1 MTLVSPRRKGYTSM
15 ATAHGDIDVTAYAPL
30 VKKLACMLM
39 ARLPASVELND
50 LIQVG
55 VIGLIDAARQFD
67 PSQGVQFET
76 FASQRVRG
84 AMLDELRREDWLPRQ
99 ARRQSRQIENAIATL
114 EQQLGRPPREA
125 EIAEALAMSL
135 EDYQSALSDCRGLSL
150 VHFDDFSDQDG
161 ESLADAITNI
171 ADDKAEDPLS
181 TLTDGDFRQALVDAI
196 KTLPERDKLVMSLY
210 YEQELNLKE
219 IGAVLEVSESR
230 VCQLH
235 SQAITRLRTKLREW
249 L

>member
-15 ATAHGDIDVTAYAPL
+15 ATAHGDIDVTVYAPL

-67 PSQGVQFET
+67 PSRGVQFET

-114 EQQLGRPPREA
+114 EQQLGRHVKRKLPKHWP
-125 EIAEALAMSL
+125 
-135 EDYQSALSDCRGLSL
+135 CRWK
-150 VHFDDFSDQDG
+150 
-161 ESLADAITNI
+161 II
-171 ADDKAEDPLS
+171 KAP
-181 TLTDGDFRQALVDAI
+181 
-196 KTLPERDKLVMSLY
+196 
-210 YEQELNLKE
+210 
-219 IGAVLEVSESR
+219 
-230 VCQLH
+230 
-235 SQAITRLRTKLREW
+235 
-249 L
+249 